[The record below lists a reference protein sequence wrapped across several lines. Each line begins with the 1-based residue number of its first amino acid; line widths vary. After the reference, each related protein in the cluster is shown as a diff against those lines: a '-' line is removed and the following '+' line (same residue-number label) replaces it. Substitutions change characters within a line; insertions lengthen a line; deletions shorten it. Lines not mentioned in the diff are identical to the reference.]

1 MENFWIKGVVVK
13 ARVIDIGVEFDEPMD
28 TSFMDDIMK
37 SGIADSGLESN
48 GDVFFEDTLQGE
60 RMSDE
65 EFDAFLRRHGI
76 SLKEFR
82 EW

>member
-1 MENFWIKGVVVK
+1 MGI
-13 ARVIDIGVEFDEPMD
+13 RVIDIGVEFDEPMD

-48 GDVFFEDTLQGE
+48 GDVFFEDSLQGE

-65 EFDAFLRRHGI
+65 EFDAFLERHGI
-76 SLKEFR
+76 NAKEFR

>member
-1 MENFWIKGVVVK
+1 MKIREL
-13 ARVIDIGVEFDEPMD
+13 DIGVKFDEPID
-28 TSFMDDIMK
+28 TSYMDDIMK

-48 GDVFFEDTLQGE
+48 GDVFFENTLQGE

-65 EFDAFLRRHGI
+65 EFDKFLKRHGM